1 MCFLLKTAIL
11 FIYLFLHFYHGGQHI
26 FKNHCF
32 KRGTCMQNSVQ
43 GRQFLWQ
50 CYLDNFLD
58 ADNGVGQEGPDLDV
72 IVCVIRVSNTHEQD
86 VRWQAR

>member
-1 MCFLLKTAIL
+1 
-11 FIYLFLHFYHGGQHI
+11 
-26 FKNHCF
+26 
-32 KRGTCMQNSVQ
+32 MQNSVQ

-72 IVCVIRVSNTHEQD
+72 IVCVIRVSNTHKQD
-86 VRWQAR
+86 VRWQAW